1 MEKTS
6 TYNWQ
11 FKPIGGT
18 SRIAISSGEDLKHL
32 GELDQK
38 LWTVLS
44 CPSSGLE
51 FDQKTL
57 DILDSNKDGRINV
70 GEVVAAA
77 DYLTSVIKDA
87 DKILLME
94 DSLAL
99 DELILDNPDGK
110 RLHDSAR
117 KSGTAEGQ
125 HFPCRHR

>member
-11 FKPIGGT
+11 FKSIGGT

-57 DILDSNKDGRINV
+57 DILDSNK
-70 GEVVAAA
+70 
-77 DYLTSVIKDA
+77 
-87 DKILLME
+87 
-94 DSLAL
+94 
-99 DELILDNPDGK
+99 P
-110 RLHDSAR
+110 
-117 KSGTAEGQ
+117 
-125 HFPCRHR
+125 